1 MLDFEIIQRVT
12 QTEDADLSINL
23 ENQVVVIA
31 GTQGRTKRVK
41 RTVYRARFE
50 EETLIGNIHQ
60 GNSKDNPWPV
70 YMFNPQRHHWVP
82 REVMETRTERKP
94 TKEQRI
100 HRSEQ
105 RQGRK

>member
-12 QTEDADLSINL
+12 QAEDIDLSINL
-23 ENQVVVIA
+23 ENQVVVVA
-31 GTQGRTKRVK
+31 GTHGRTKRVK

-50 EETLIGNIHQ
+50 GETLIGNIHQ
-60 GNSKDNPWPV
+60 RNSKDNPWPV

-82 REVMETRTERKP
+82 REVMKMQTERL

-105 RQGRK
+105 RRERK

>member
-12 QTEDADLSINL
+12 QAEDADLSINL
-23 ENQVVVIA
+23 GNQVVVVA

-60 GNSKDNPWPV
+60 RNSDNPWPV

-82 REVMETRTERKP
+82 RESMKMRTERKP

-105 RQGRK
+105 KQGRK